1 MGHEAKNKLS
11 TLLSN
16 KGKTPTMK
24 YNPSNIGAALMLAAA
39 LLPSTG
45 VADSIPAH
53 PSDARFNTNSAGTAV
68 ASGPVS
74 STFGTVFIGRAY
86 YSNELSHMVVPFQLP
101 DLGDGTISDV
111 SVTYRVAGGEIDES
125 PLPIDVNLFALPGT
139 RPFSTPVTTDVY
151 GTQNHTQLGTLIKGN
166 FLTAATAP
174 GTVVSTGSGE
184 TATLTSWLNG
194 AYADGLNAGN
204 FVFMRLSP
212 AALVATT
219 VGTYDES
226 EYGYGFEIS
235 AAGPFGGSPVISYTF
250 TPAPA
255 NKPVILNLT
264 ASPTGVSAGGSS
276 MLNWSSTNADTL
288 TLDPGGVDVTGL
300 TSYSVTP
307 AATTQYTLTAQSSG
321 GTRTRSVTVAIQSG
335 ITQRGTATSIT
346 QTGNVTGAASLVMAK
361 PAGVATGDLMI
372 AVITK
377 NNGGNSDPQTTT
389 PPSGWT
395 AIGQGIIVG
404 GTTHRAHGSA
414 FYKVAVADDASVSSY
429 SFTLTTNA
437 NLGNNGQNGSAGTLV
452 AFAGVDPVTPFS
464 VTPGSLRLT
473 TTASTTATA
482 DSITTTTAFNPI
494 AMLSMAST
502 GANSST
508 NPSNFATATSPGALT
523 PIATAV
529 KNGTSSAVAWG
540 VQPSSGAT
548 GNGTATLSASARSA
562 AILLALNESPKPS
575 FTSFTSSPAVIRQ
588 GAAATIS
595 WSASKTTGVTIDGI
609 GSFGPSGS
617 VTVNPSTTTTYTIRA
632 SNLSGESVSTTTVA
646 VLSPG
651 PYRYYRMTPTAI
663 REPVFNLLYTSSF
676 HFTRDGVRVPAASVT
691 STNSSNPAVLDSA
704 TATAFYSDNP
714 GPGKPFR
721 AVVYDMGADSANWSV
736 NGTRIGSNTINSP
749 GFDMVS
755 WRIEGSHDSANWV
768 EVTQQVNYSTPVIS
782 STLSPN
788 IPFNFAPSVVFT
800 ATPSDIPLGG
810 STTLSWSVGGG
821 VSVSIAGI
829 GDNLALSGTQVVT
842 PAQGSTTYT
851 LTAANG
857 VYGTT
862 VATTTVIAGA
872 SSTSLDLANASFE
885 SDVNSDAAGS
895 FGAGARNTLNG
906 WTVVGRLNSAYPDTQ
921 QVAVGWANVA
931 PAQGTQALALMAG
944 ASVGQLTDLNWA
956 DLNVGDQLKFT
967 IAAGDR
973 AYNPD
978 GNPRWAD
985 QSFIGFSNGMAGIAA
1000 GSLSN
1005 VVGRSADIVTPPGGY
1020 KSGTMGDVSYT
1031 YTLGSDEF
1039 LLSGKVGIFI
1049 ASLGYRDSAADGLDA
1064 PGAQSFWDN
1073 VRVEVVRAP
1082 GPRILSFTSTATSI
1096 IAGAEAT
1103 LSWSVENATSV
1114 TITGLGTVPA
1124 TGTATVAPT
1133 ASGGYILTAT
1143 NAAGSQTRSL
1153 DLFVTG
1159 PVVYRYFRF
1168 SPLQVRVPYIN
1179 GSAMGVSISEF
1190 QLYNGSTLI
1199 TGATASAPTSIDF
1212 TGAEPAKALDANFN
1226 TYWSDKWLQPLVL
1239 DYGTGVLATSYRFA
1253 TGNSPNRD
1261 PLSWKLEGSLDGIT
1275 WYLIDQ
1281 RTGQTVTETRGEWHT
1296 TLNTNVNPAYPVVAG
1311 APVVN
1316 SFTASPATIGETASS
1331 TLSWEVSGADSV
1343 ELVGTGSVA
1352 AAGSQVVS
1360 PRSSINYYILARN
1373 ASGFTFE
1380 SARVEV
1386 TRLPRGGIAADASDA
1401 NFETSLSDGSIVD
1414 GPYGASFFS
1423 LDLGRFTGSDSLN
1436 HIVIPFKLPDLGPG
1450 GFLEAELSVNV
1461 LAGELGAAGR
1471 IPIQLFAI
1479 PGARVTSAT
1488 LATDVVNGA
1497 ATALTNGYLL
1507 KSGFLNT
1514 STLFETFAHTGETGL
1529 TADGLGYW
1537 LNEAYA
1543 NGANAGK
1550 YVFIRLS
1557 PDALSVAEGSGFAI
1571 SSGDDPDYAP
1581 QLSYVFNPAGVP
1593 APPIISN
1600 FATNTAI
1607 LVAGNSAVLQWT
1619 TFGTTGVTIDGVPV
1633 ASSGSLAIS
1642 PTTNTTYT
1650 LAATNANGTRTV
1662 QTQQVVVLPGSYR
1675 YLRYS
1680 TLKIRPVP
1688 NVNVMGDVRL
1698 SLGEF
1703 QISDENGPIPAATA
1717 GVVDFNGYGG
1727 GAVLVN
1733 GVPNDSWYGRING
1746 GFTIDYRTFVRPTSY
1761 RIGTGS
1767 ATAAVYNPVSW
1778 LLEGSLDGNTWT
1790 VVDQRTDVGAAIPE
1804 LQNVYSDFFYLTA
1817 APEIVSF
1824 APNAGII
1831 PTGGSATLSWNVT
1844 DAETV
1849 SIDNGIGVIDATGSV
1864 AVSPSVSTI
1873 YTLTATGNG
1882 ITRTAYARVDVDSGT
1897 GLLVSVFD
1905 DLPYTSFYELIN
1917 PISRLNS
1924 ETVAGTFIQ
1933 SGDINYTRVTMF
1945 DRQPTD
1951 LPGLTSHNS
1960 FALRFTGWFNIAT
1973 DGPGTYTFGTASE
1986 GGSTIF
1992 LDLNYDGDFDDP
2004 GELIVNNNLVDA
2016 IQSAGKV
2023 GTVNLTGSRVR
2034 IAIGYWDN
2042 YGLNDKLQVR
2052 FKKGTGLGYADLN
2065 PVNGTS
2071 GHFTTVDPHP
2081 PFKAST
2087 FTKAGTVFT
2096 LVWDSQPGATY
2107 TIEGTS
2113 NLADWLPLSAGI
2125 ASQGA
2130 STTAIIDLA
2139 STPYADAPKFFMRV
2153 KAGSGGASN

>member
-1 MGHEAKNKLS
+1 MKS
-11 TLLSN
+11 VPVISN
-16 KGKTPTMK
+16 VSNHKIMQKK
-24 YNPSNIGAALMLAAA
+24 PSCLGAAMMLAAA
-39 LLPSTG
+39 LLPGTG
-45 VADSIPAH
+45 VAETIPAH

-68 ASGPVS
+68 TSGPAS
-74 STFGTVFIGRAY
+74 SAFGNVFIGRAY

-111 SVTYRVAGGEIDES
+111 SVTYQVADGEVDES
-125 PLPIDVNLFALPGT
+125 PVPIDVNLFALPGT
-139 RPFSTPVTTDVY
+139 RPFSTPVATDVF
-151 GTQNHTQLGTLIKGN
+151 GNQNHTQLGTLIKGN
-166 FLTAATAP
+166 FLTATTAP
-174 GTVVSTGSGE
+174 GWVVSTGSSE
-184 TATLTSWLNG
+184 TATLTSWLNS

-212 AALVATT
+212 AALVGTT

-226 EYGYGFEIS
+226 ENGYGFEIS
-235 AAGPFGGSPVISYTF
+235 AAGSFGGSPVITYTF

-264 ASPTGVSAGGSS
+264 ASPTVVSVGGSA

-300 TSYSVTP
+300 TSYTVTP

-335 ITQRGTATSIT
+335 VTQRGTPTSIT
-346 QTGNVTGAASLVMAK
+346 QTGNATGAASLVLAK

-377 NNGGNSDPQTTT
+377 NNAGSVNPQTTT

-395 AIGQGIIVG
+395 AIGQGILVSSG
-404 GTTHRAHGSA
+404 NHRAHGSA

-429 SFTLTTNA
+429 SFTLTTNT
-437 NLGNNGQNGSAGTLV
+437 NLGNNSQNGSAATLV

-464 VTPGSLRLT
+464 VTPGSLRLNT
-473 TTASTTATA
+473 PASTTATA
-482 DSITTTTAFNPI
+482 DGITTTTAFNPI
-494 AMLSMAST
+494 LMLSMAST

-508 NPSNFATATSPGALT
+508 NQSSFTTATSPGALT
-523 PIATAV
+523 PIVAAV

-540 VQPSSGAT
+540 AQPTSGAT
-548 GNGTATLSASARSA
+548 GNGTATLSTSAASA

-575 FTSFTSSPAVIRQ
+575 FTSFSSSPAVIKQ
-588 GAAATIS
+588 GAAATLS

-617 VTVNPSTTTTYTIRA
+617 VTVNPSATTTYTIRA
-632 SNLSGESVSTTTVA
+632 SNVNGESVSTTTVA

-663 REPVFNLLYTSSF
+663 REPVFNLLYMSSF

-691 STNSSNPAVLDSA
+691 SFNTSNPSVLDVA
-704 TATAFYSDNP
+704 TATGFYSDNP
-714 GPGKPFR
+714 GSGRPFR
-721 AVVYDMGADSANWSV
+721 AIVYDMGLSSANWDV
-736 NGTRIGSNTINSP
+736 NGCRIGSNTISQP

-755 WRIEGSHDSANWV
+755 WRIEGSHDNANWV
-768 EVTQQVNYSTPVIS
+768 QVTQQVNYPTPVIA

-810 STTLSWSVGGG
+810 STTLSWNVGGG
-821 VSVSIAGI
+821 ESVSIAGI
-829 GDNLALSGTQVVT
+829 GDNLAFSGTLVVT
-842 PAQGSTTYT
+842 PAQGTTTYT

-857 VYGTT
+857 VFGTT
-862 VATTTVIAGA
+862 VATTNVIAGA
-872 SSTSLDLANASFE
+872 SSTALTLANPSFE
-885 SDVNSDAAGS
+885 FDANFDAGGS
-895 FGAGARNTLNG
+895 FSAGALGSLSG
-906 WTVVGRLNSAYPDTQ
+906 WTVVGRLNSAYPSSQ
-921 QVAVGWANVA
+921 QVAVGWANLA
-931 PAQGTQALALMAG
+931 PSQGTQALALMAG
-944 ASVGQLTDLNWA
+944 ASVGQLTELDWA
-956 DLNVGDQLKFT
+956 DLNVGDQLKLT

-1000 GSLSN
+1000 GGLSN
-1005 VVGRSADIVTPPGGY
+1005 VIGRSADIVTPPSGY

-1031 YTLGSDEF
+1031 YTLGSTEF
-1039 LLSGKVGIFI
+1039 LLPGKVGIFI

-1114 TITGLGTVPA
+1114 SIDGLGIVAP

-1133 ASGGYILTAT
+1133 ASTSYTLTAT

-1168 SPLQVRVPYIN
+1168 SPLDVRVPYIN

-1190 QLYNGSTLI
+1190 ELYNGGTLI
-1199 TGATASAPTSIDF
+1199 TGATASAPTSMVIA
-1212 TGAEPAKALDANFN
+1212 GSEPAKVLDGNFN
-1226 TYWSDKWLQPLVL
+1226 TYWNDKWLQPLVL

-1261 PLSWKLEGSLDGIT
+1261 PLSWKFEGSLDGIT

-1281 RTGQTVTETRGEWHT
+1281 QTGQTVSETRGEWHS
-1296 TLNTNVNPAYPVVAG
+1296 TLNTNVNPDYPVVVG

-1316 SFTASPATIGETASS
+1316 SFTASPATIGETTSS
-1331 TLSWEVSGADSV
+1331 TLSWNVSGADTV
-1343 ELVGTGSVA
+1343 ELVGTGTVTATGTQS
-1352 AAGSQVVS
+1352 VS

-1373 ASGFTFE
+1373 ATGFTFE
-1380 SARVEV
+1380 SVRVEV
-1386 TRLPRGGIAADASDA
+1386 NRLPRGGIVAENSDS
-1401 NFETSLSDGSIVD
+1401 NFETALADGSID
-1414 GPYGASFFS
+1414 GGPYDDSFFS
-1423 LDLGRFTGSDSLN
+1423 LYVGRYTGSNTLS

-1450 GFLEAELSVNV
+1450 GFLEAELTIKA
-1461 LAGELGAAGR
+1461 LAGQLGAAGR
-1471 IPIQLFAI
+1471 IPIQLYAI
-1479 PGARVTSAT
+1479 PGARVSSLT

-1497 ATALTNGYLL
+1497 NNALTNGYLL
-1507 KSGFLNT
+1507 KSGFLNGT
-1514 STLFETFAHTGETGL
+1514 TPPGTVVGTGGTGL

-1557 PDALSVAEGSGFAI
+1557 PDSLSVPAGSGFAV
-1571 SSGDDPDYAP
+1571 SSGDDPDDAP
-1581 QLSYVFNPAGVP
+1581 QLSYVFNSAGVP
-1593 APPIISN
+1593 ASPVISN
-1600 FATNTAI
+1600 FATNTTT
-1607 LVAGNSAVLQWT
+1607 LVAGNSAMLQWT
-1619 TFGTTGVTIDGVPV
+1619 TLGTTGVTIDGVPV
-1633 ASSGSLAIS
+1633 AARGSMAIS
-1642 PTTNTTYT
+1642 PTTTTTYT
-1650 LAATNANGTRTV
+1650 LAATNANGERTV
-1662 QTQQVVVLPGSYR
+1662 QTEQVVVLPGSYR
-1675 YLRYS
+1675 YLRFS
-1680 TLKIRPVP
+1680 TLKIRPAP

-1703 QISDENGPIPAATA
+1703 EISDANGPIPAATA

-1727 GAVLVN
+1727 GAALVN
-1733 GVPNDSWYGRING
+1733 GLATDAWFGQING

-1761 RIGTGS
+1761 RIATGS

-1778 LLEGSLDGNTWT
+1778 LIEGSLDGNTWT
-1790 VVDQRTDVGAAIPE
+1790 LVDQRTDVGAAIPE
-1804 LQNVYSDFFYLTA
+1804 LQNVYSDDFYLFA
-1817 APEIVSF
+1817 VPELLSF
-1824 APNAGII
+1824 APAARVI
-1831 PTGGSATLSWNVT
+1831 PAGGSTTLAWNVSN
-1844 DAETV
+1844 AATV
-1849 SIDNGIGVIDATGSV
+1849 SIDNGIGAVAATGSV
-1864 AVSPSVSTI
+1864 TVSPSLSTL

-1897 GLLVSVFD
+1897 GLLVTVFD
-1905 DLPYTSFYELIN
+1905 HLPYTSFYELIN

-1924 ETVAGTFIQ
+1924 EPVAGTFIQ

-1960 FALRFTGWFNIAT
+1960 FALRFTGWFNILT

-1992 LDLNYDGDFDDP
+1992 LDLNDDGDFDDP

-2016 IQSAGKV
+2016 IDSAGKV
-2023 GTVNLTGSRVR
+2023 GTVNLTGNRVR

-2042 YGLNDKLQVR
+2042 NGINDKLQVR
-2052 FKKGTGLGYADLN
+2052 FKKGTGLTYADLS

-2071 GHFTTVDPHP
+2071 GHFTTVEPLPPHP
-2081 PFKAST
+2081 PFQATS
-2087 FTKAGTVFT
+2087 FTKVGTVFT
-2096 LVWDSQPGATY
+2096 FVWDSQPGASY
-2107 TIEGTS
+2107 TIEGS
-2113 NLADWLPLSAGI
+2113 PSLANGSWVPLASSI
-2125 ASQGA
+2125 ISQGA
-2130 STTAIIDLA
+2130 STTTVIDLDN
-2139 STPYADAPKFFMRV
+2139 TPYENAPSFFFRV
-2153 KAGSGGASN
+2153 KSGN